1 MTSPNSVSESHDP
14 STKENKRMPGED
26 GVWIIIFGDMMVFAL
41 FFATY
46 LYYRSL
52 NVDLYTTSQ
61 AVLNKSYGLINT
73 LILLTSSW
81 FVVWA
86 VACFKNGDA
95 RGASRRLLAAI
106 AFGLAFWGVKII
118 EYSEKISAGYTL
130 TKNEFFGFYYMFT
143 GIHLVHV
150 TVGIA
155 ALFYAVKMTQ
165 RSGDVQKD
173 TNTLVS
179 IGVFWHMVD
188 LLWIILFALLYLV
201 S

>member
-1 MTSPNSVSESHDP
+1 MISNVTAPEHED
-14 STKENKRMPGED
+14 TYAKDRKKMPGDE
-26 GVWIIIFGDMMVFAL
+26 GVWIIIFGDMMVFGL

-52 NVDLYTTSQ
+52 NVDMYSAAQ
-61 AVLNKSYGLINT
+61 SVLSKSYGLFNT

-86 VACFKNGDA
+86 VACFKNGNA
-95 RGASRRLLAAI
+95 RKSSRCFIAAI
-106 AFGLAFWGVKII
+106 ALGLAFWVIKIL
-118 EYSEKISAGYTL
+118 EYSEKIAAGHTL

-150 TVGIA
+150 TVGIG
-155 ALFYAVKMTQ
+155 ALLYAVKKT
-165 RSGDVQKD
+165 RNSTDIHLE

>member
-1 MTSPNSVSESHDP
+1 MNSNITASGPEDTP
-14 STKENKRMPGED
+14 AKDGKKMPGDE
-26 GVWIIIFGDMMVFAL
+26 GVWIIIFGDMMVFGL

-52 NVDLYTTSQ
+52 NVDMYTAAQS
-61 AVLNKSYGLINT
+61 VLSKSYGLINT

-86 VACFKNGDA
+86 IACFKNGNA
-95 RGASRRLLAAI
+95 RESSRRLIAAI
-106 AFGLAFWGVKII
+106 ALGLAFWIIKIL
-118 EYSEKISAGYTL
+118 EYSEKIAAGHTL

-150 TVGIA
+150 TVGIG
-155 ALFYAVKMTQ
+155 ALLYAVKKTRNSTDIQ
-165 RSGDVQKD
+165 LE